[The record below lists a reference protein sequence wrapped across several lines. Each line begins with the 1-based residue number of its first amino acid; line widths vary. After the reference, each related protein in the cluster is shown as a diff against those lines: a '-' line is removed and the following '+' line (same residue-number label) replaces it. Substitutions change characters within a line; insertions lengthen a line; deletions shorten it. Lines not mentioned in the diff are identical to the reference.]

1 MKKIPPKVR
10 EYQYLLTS
18 LTMELNFY
26 KYQDSTL
33 HDFVIKVHAM
43 QTNTVQLSIS
53 FENKLL
59 KQQRN
64 LENCLGTLRPTL

>member
-18 LTMELNFY
+18 LTMELNLY

-43 QTNTVQLSIS
+43 QTNAVQLSIS
-53 FENKLL
+53 FESKLL

-64 LENCLGTLRPTL
+64 LMKIVWAL

>member
-26 KYQDSTL
+26 KYQDFTL

-53 FENKLL
+53 FESKLL

-64 LENCLGTLRPTL
+64 LMKIVWAL

>member
-33 HDFVIKVHAM
+33 HDFVIKVHAR
-43 QTNTVQLSIS
+43 NA
-53 FENKLL
+53 NKYCSAEYFL
-59 KQQRN
+59 
-64 LENCLGTLRPTL
+64 

>member
-18 LTMELNFY
+18 LTMELNLY

-53 FENKLL
+53 FESKLL

-64 LENCLGTLRPTL
+64 LMKIVWAL